1 MLEIDGL
8 TVRFDGVEALRDLTL
23 AVPAGARIG
32 VLGPNGSG
40 KTTLFNA
47 ISGLVA
53 ITAGSIRLDG
63 QTISRL
69 APHQIAMAGVARTF
83 QTLRLFNRLSVL
95 DNVLPQTG
103 AASSPAR
110 DARQRARAALD
121 AVGLDTRRDV
131 LAGDLGFYEQR
142 RLEIARAIAAA
153 PRLLLADEPTGGL
166 SQAESEDIVDL
177 LGRAFGSATTI
188 LLIEHKIAAVEAL
201 CPRAF
206 LLTEGRLAADAA
218 PRDMLQDRKLSSVYF
233 GSRSDSS

>member
-1 MLEIDGL
+1 MLRIDGL
-8 TVRFDGVEALRDLTL
+8 TVRFDGIEALRDLTL

-53 ITAGSIRLDG
+53 IAAGSVHLDG

-69 APHQIAMAGVARTF
+69 APHQIAMTGVARTF

-103 AASSPAR
+103 LAATAR
-110 DARQRARAALD
+110 DVRQRSRAALD
-121 AVGLDTRRDV
+121 AVGLDARRDV

-142 RLEIARAIAAA
+142 RLEIARAIAAE

-166 SQAESEDIVDL
+166 SQAEAEEIVGL
-177 LGRAFGSATTI
+177 LGRAFGSGTTI

-218 PRDMLQDRKLSSVYF
+218 TSDMLRDRTLSSVYF
-233 GSRSDSS
+233 GTQSEST

>member
-1 MLEIDGL
+1 MLRIDGL
-8 TVRFDGVEALRDLTL
+8 TVRFDGIEALRDLTL

-53 ITAGSIRLDG
+53 IAAGSVRLDG

-69 APHQIAMAGVARTF
+69 APHQIAMTGVARTF
-83 QTLRLFNRLSVL
+83 KTLRLFNRLSVL

-103 AASSPAR
+103 LAATAR
-110 DARQRARAALD
+110 DVRQRSRAALD
-121 AVGLDTRRDV
+121 AVGLDARRDV

-142 RLEIARAIAAA
+142 RLEIARAIAAE

-166 SQAESEDIVDL
+166 SLAEAEEIVGL
-177 LGRAFGSATTI
+177 LARAFGSETTI

-218 PRDMLQDRKLSSVYF
+218 TSDMLRDRTLSSVYF
-233 GSRSDSS
+233 GTQSESS